1 MLLNFLIQETEM
13 SLTLLILGIIIFICV
28 LLNSASTKI
37 GVPVLLAFIV
47 FGIFCGNISA
57 IPVYLDNYGVAEN
70 ICTGALVFI
79 MFYGGFGTRWR
90 SARKVVT
97 ESALLATVG
106 VILTALLAGLICRL
120 IFRWGWLEC
129 FLLGSVISS
138 TDAASVF
145 SIMRGSKM
153 ALKNNTSSVLEV
165 ESGSN
170 DPCSYLMTILFL
182 SLMKGDMAGWQ
193 AVLLV
198 INQIAIGALGGYVIA
213 VVGVRLMRRIHFLKE
228 GFDSIMVVSIA
239 LISYSLPAVFGGNGF
254 LSAYIVGMIM
264 GNSVFPG
271 KVKLTGFFDG
281 VTSLMQLIIFFMLG
295 LLARPE
301 GLSKAFLP
309 ALAVFAVILIIVR
322 PAATAAVLTPFR
334 RYPWRQ
340 QLLISFAGLRGAS
353 SIVFAIVAVSG
364 APELHIDIFNMVF
377 CIVLM
382 SITLQGCL
390 LPYAAKGLRMVDES
404 PDAHKSFEDITQE
417 TDLQFSKVEV
427 FPGGPWDGKAIRNL
441 NLPKTLLVCRVES
454 EDGTKVP
461 NGNTVLHAGDKVI
474 ICAMPYHSQK
484 EMHIIQEVVRK
495 GSPMAG
501 RMIKE
506 HINRKNNEQ
515 VVLLMRNDEYLIPT
529 GSTVLEV
536 GDVIFI
542 NKL

>member
-1 MLLNFLIQETEM
+1 M
-13 SLTLLILGIIIFICV
+13 SLTLLILGVIIFICV

-37 GVPVLLAFIV
+37 GVPVLLAFIL
-47 FGIFCGNISA
+47 FGILCGNISA
-57 IPVYLDNYGVAEN
+57 IPVYLDSYSVAEN
-70 ICTGALVFI
+70 VCSTALVFI

-97 ESALLATVG
+97 ESALMATAG
-106 VILTALLAGLICRL
+106 VILTALLTGLMCRL
-120 IFRWGWLEC
+120 IFRWDWMEC
-129 FLLGSVISS
+129 FLLGSVVSS

-145 SIMRGSKM
+145 SILRGSKM

-193 AVLLV
+193 AVMM
-198 INQIAIGALGGYVIA
+198 IISQISIGALGGYVIA
-213 VVGVRLMRRIHFLKE
+213 KVGVTLMRRVHFLKE

-239 LISYSLPAVFGGNGF
+239 LVSYALPAAFGGNGF

-281 VTSLMQLIIFFMLG
+281 VTSLMQLLIFFMLG

-301 GLSKAFLP
+301 SLLKSFLP
-309 ALAVFAVILIIVR
+309 SLAIFFVILLIAR
-322 PAATAAVLTPFR
+322 PVATMSVLTPFR
-334 RYPWRQ
+334 KYPWRQ
-340 QLLISFAGLRGAS
+340 QALISFAGLRGAS
-353 SIVFAIVAVSG
+353 SIVFAIVAVSY
-364 APELHIDIFNMVF
+364 APELHIDIFNVVF

-390 LPYAAKGLRMVDES
+390 LPYAAKGLKMVDES
-404 PDAHKSFEDITQE
+404 PDAHKSFEDFTQE

-427 FPGGPWDGKAIRNL
+427 FHGGPWDGKAIRDL
-441 NLPKTLLVCRVES
+441 NLPKTLLVCRVEG

-474 ICAMPYHSQK
+474 LCAMPYHSQK

-515 VVLLMRNDEYLIPT
+515 VVLLMRQDEYLIPT